1 MLMERLVLNLQS
13 KLERTEVG
21 VVKKLAAHG
30 YVPAATVMRLVKKAN
45 PLILVGLKQFKSLDI
60 E

>member
-1 MLMERLVLNLQS
+1 MLTERLVLNLQS

-21 VVKKLAAHG
+21 VVKKLAALG
-30 YVPAATVMRLVKKAN
+30 FVPAAIVMRLVKK
-45 PLILVGLKQFKSLDI
+45 PSFLMLVGSRQSSSLDT